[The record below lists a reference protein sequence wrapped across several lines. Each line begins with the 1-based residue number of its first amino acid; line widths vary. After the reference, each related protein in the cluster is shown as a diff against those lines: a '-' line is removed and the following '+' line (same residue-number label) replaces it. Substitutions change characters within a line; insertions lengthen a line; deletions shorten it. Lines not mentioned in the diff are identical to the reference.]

1 MPRFMMLAAI
11 AAAPFATAAALPAQ
25 AQAQAQAQTQ
35 ATTVEPL
42 VPAAGTVL
50 DVTAEGRTTR
60 VPDLATIRAGVVSQ
74 ATTAAAALA
83 DNAQRMAR
91 VLAALKKAG
100 VAPRDIA
107 TATVGLSPQY
117 RYADNQ
123 PPVITGYQ
131 ATNSVSVRFRD
142 VSKSGVILDALV
154 AQGANQIDGPNLSI
168 DQPDAA
174 LDEARAD
181 AIRRARTRAGLYA
194 RAAGLRVVRIV
205 SIAENGENAGGPNPP
220 MFLARASMA
229 KDSTQIVAG
238 EKDVTVTVSVR
249 FLLN

>member
-1 MPRFMMLAAI
+1 MNTTSLLIAI
-11 AAAPFATAAALPAQ
+11 AVLPLATAATAQ
-25 AQAQAQAQTQ
+25 MTP
-35 ATTVEPL
+35 TTVEPM

-74 ATTAAAALA
+74 SPTAAAALS
-83 DNAQRMAR
+83 DNAQRMAK
-91 VLAALKKAG
+91 VLAALKRAG

-107 TATVGLSPQY
+107 TSSVGLAPQY

-131 ATNSVSVRFRD
+131 ATNTVSIRFRD
-142 VSKSGVILDALV
+142 VAKSGTILDALV

-168 DQPDAA
+168 DKPDAA
-174 LDEARAD
+174 LDEARTD
-181 AIRRARTRAGLYA
+181 AIAQAKRRADLYA
-194 RAAGLRVVRIV
+194 KAAGLRVSRIV
-205 SIAENGENAGGPNPP
+205 SIAESGQDTGGSPQP
-220 MFLARASMA
+220 MMMMRASMA
-229 KDSTQIVAG
+229 KDSTQIAPG
-238 EKDVTVTVSVR
+238 EKDVTVTLSVR